1 MMVGLIIFFVM
12 QMYLV
17 KNRISDI
24 MANMLA
30 SSSVDLDSSPGLVK
44 SYTLKLV
51 FVASSLSMQYYGV
64 RTKTGWL
71 GIRIMCPS
79 GATCQHRLFQWA
91 STIKIWPDSV
101 CWSRTKQI
109 LSSHQNVTCSYYDM
123 AVILIICTKQ

>member
-44 SYTLKLV
+44 SNTLKLV
-51 FVASSLSMQYYGV
+51 FVTSPLSMQYYGV

-71 GIRIMCPS
+71 VNQNNVSEWSDM
-79 GATCQHRLFQWA
+79 
-91 STIKIWPDSV
+91 STQVVSV
-101 CWSRTKQI
+101 S
-109 LSSHQNVTCSYYDM
+109 
-123 AVILIICTKQ
+123 

>member
-44 SYTLKLV
+44 SNTLKLV
-51 FVASSLSMQYYGV
+51 FVTSPLSMQYYGV

-71 GIRIMCPS
+71 VNRNNVSEWSDM
-79 GATCQHRLFQWA
+79 
-91 STIKIWPDSV
+91 STQVVSV
-101 CWSRTKQI
+101 S
-109 LSSHQNVTCSYYDM
+109 
-123 AVILIICTKQ
+123 

>member
-44 SYTLKLV
+44 SNTLKLV
-51 FVASSLSMQYYGV
+51 FVTSSLSMQYYGV

-71 GIRIMCPS
+71 VNQNNVSEWSDM
-79 GATCQHRLFQWA
+79 
-91 STIKIWPDSV
+91 STQVVSV
-101 CWSRTKQI
+101 S
-109 LSSHQNVTCSYYDM
+109 
-123 AVILIICTKQ
+123 

>member
-1 MMVGLIIFFVM
+1 MVGLIIFFVM

-51 FVASSLSMQYYGV
+51 FVASPLSMQYYGV

-79 GATCQHRLFQWA
+79 GATCQHRLFQ
-91 STIKIWPDSV
+91 
-101 CWSRTKQI
+101 
-109 LSSHQNVTCSYYDM
+109 
-123 AVILIICTKQ
+123 

>member
-17 KNRISDI
+17 KNCISDI

-44 SYTLKLV
+44 SNTLKLV
-51 FVASSLSMQYYGV
+51 FVTSPLSMQYYGV

-71 GIRIMCPS
+71 VNQNNVSEWSDM
-79 GATCQHRLFQWA
+79 
-91 STIKIWPDSV
+91 STQVVSV
-101 CWSRTKQI
+101 S
-109 LSSHQNVTCSYYDM
+109 
-123 AVILIICTKQ
+123 